1 MTRTRWLSTNRVP
14 TAHPAEV
21 ASRGLDEVALPPERE
36 RARETVWQDLQGLY
50 RSGMFPGVSFCLRHQ
65 GRIILDR
72 SLGHASGQYPH
83 HGEPDP
89 ETLTPETPICLF
101 SASKAVTA
109 MLIHHLVEAG
119 EISLND
125 RVARF
130 FPHYGRHGKDRTT
143 LAHLLTHR
151 AGIPRIEEDV
161 APETLFEPDRIMEV
175 LCRARPRGLGRRQS
189 YHALTGGFILG
200 EVVERV
206 TGEALNEVLDRV
218 IREPL
223 GMEHFRFGLEGP
235 DAAEN
240 VVTGLK
246 NAGLMD
252 RYMRHAVGTGLEEVV
267 ALSND
272 PRFRDVVIPAGNL
285 YATAEEAGR
294 FYQMLLNGG
303 EWQGRQLFRPETVQ
317 RAIAPVT
324 QRPRLDRTL
333 LFPLR
338 YSHGFMLGER
348 LVSLYGPGTPQAF
361 GHLGFITIITWA
373 DPQRSLSGALLTTG
387 KTVIGPHLPNLLKF
401 QYDINRLWQ

>member
-1 MTRTRWLSTNRVP
+1 MTRPRLLSTNRIAP
-14 TAHPAEV
+14 
-21 ASRGLDEVALPPERE
+21 SDNLDGRTGADELPLTGD
-36 RARETVWQDLQGLY
+36 RARARDVVWRDLQKLY
-50 RSGMFPGVSFCLRHQ
+50 RSGMFPGVGFCLRHQ
-65 GRIILDR
+65 GQVVLDR
-72 SLGHASGQYPH
+72 TLGHASGHYPH
-83 HGEPDP
+83 YRDAEP
-89 ETLTPETPICLF
+89 EVLTPDTPICLF

-109 MLIHHLVEAG
+109 MLIHHLVETG
-119 EISLND
+119 DVSLND
-125 RVARF
+125 RVTRF
-130 FPHYGRHGKDRTT
+130 FPTYGRHGKDRTT

-151 AGIPRIEEDV
+151 AGIPRIDEDV
-161 APETLFEPDRIMEV
+161 EPETLFQPDRIMEL
-175 LCRARPRGLGRRQS
+175 LCRAKPVGLGQQQS

-206 TGEALNEVLDRV
+206 TGESLNTVLDRV
-218 IREPL
+218 IRQPL
-223 GMEHFRFGLEGP
+223 DMTHFRFGLEGP
-235 DAAEN
+235 DAADN

-246 NAGLMD
+246 TTGLLD

-285 YATAEEAGR
+285 YATAEEASR

-303 EWQGRQLFRPETVQ
+303 EWQGRQVFRPETVA
-317 RAIAPVT
+317 RAIAPAS
-324 QRPRLDRTL
+324 RRARLDRTL

-348 LVSLYGPGTPQAF
+348 LLSLYGPGTRLAF

-373 DPQRSLSGALLTTG
+373 DPQRDLAGALLTTG
-387 KTVIGPHLPNLLKF
+387 KTVIGTHLPALLKF

>member
-1 MTRTRWLSTNRVP
+1 MSRPRWLSTNRVP
-14 TAHPAEV
+14 VPDDIEGV
-21 ASRGLDEVALPPERE
+21 RGTDEVTLTGSEQDNRD
-36 RARETVWQDLQGLY
+36 RVWRDLQDLYG
-50 RSGMFPGVSFCLRHQ
+50 SGMFPGVSFCLRHR

-72 SLGHASGQYPH
+72 SLGHASGQYPN
-83 HGEPDP
+83 HGEPAP

-109 MLIHHLVEAG
+109 MLIHHLVEMG
-119 EISLND
+119 EVNLND
-125 RVARF
+125 RVTRF
-130 FPHYGRHGKDRTT
+130 FPHYGRHGKERTT

-161 APETLFEPDRIMEV
+161 DPEILFEPDRIMEL
-175 LCRARPRGLGRRQS
+175 LCRAHPRGLGRRQS

-206 TGEALNEVLDRV
+206 TGEPLNTVLDRV
-218 IREPL
+218 IRRPL
-223 GMEHFRFGLEGP
+223 GMKHFRFGLEGP

-246 NAGLMD
+246 NAGLLD
-252 RYMRHAVGTGLEEVV
+252 RYMRHAVGTGLEEVTQ
-267 ALSND
+267 LSND
-272 PRFRDVVIPAGNL
+272 PRFRNVVIPAGNL

-303 EWQGRQLFRPETVQ
+303 EWQGQRLFRPETVQ
-317 RAIAPVT
+317 RAIAPVSR
-324 QRPRLDRTL
+324 RPQLDRTL

-373 DPQRSLSGALLTTG
+373 DPQRSISGALLTTG
-387 KTVIGPHLPNLLKF
+387 KTVIGPHLPRLLKL

>member
-1 MTRTRWLSTNRVP
+1 MARPRWLSTNRVP
-14 TAHPAEV
+14 LPDNLEGI
-21 ASRGLDEVALPPERE
+21 RGADEVSLTGAEHDHRD
-36 RARETVWQDLQGLY
+36 RVWRDLQDLY

-65 GRIILDR
+65 GRVILDR
-72 SLGHASGQYPH
+72 SLGHASGRYPH
-83 HGEPDP
+83 HGAPAP
-89 ETLTPETPICLF
+89 PALTPDTPICLF
-101 SASKAVTA
+101 SASKAITA
-109 MLIHHLVEAG
+109 MLIHHLVELG

-125 RVARF
+125 RVTRF
-130 FPHYGRHGKDRTT
+130 FPNYGRHGKQRTT

-161 APETLFEPDRIMEV
+161 EPETLFEPGRIMEL
-175 LCRARPRGLGRRQS
+175 LCRAQPRGLGRRQS

-206 TGEALNEVLDRV
+206 TGEALNTVLDRV
-218 IREPL
+218 IRRPL

-246 NAGLMD
+246 NAGLLD

-267 ALSND
+267 QLSND

-303 EWQGRQLFRPETVQ
+303 EWQGQQVFRPETVQ
-317 RAIAPVT
+317 RAIAPVNR
-324 QRPRLDRTL
+324 RPRLDHTL

-348 LVSLYGPGTPQAF
+348 FFSLYGPGTPQAF

-373 DPQRSLSGALLTTG
+373 DPQRALSGALLTTG
-387 KTVIGPHLPNLLKF
+387 KAVLGTHLPGLVKF
-401 QYDINRLWQ
+401 QYDINRLWR